1 MFNLLVAY
9 GSDSWNKGEY
19 RFPKNRVAVEYT
31 EDSISERYKALQ
43 ADVLHELKE
52 TPSLFCVEGEDAP
65 SRVGYITDIL
75 VLGSEV
81 TIKFSFDERILPLK
95 EGSME
100 EMFIPLGL
108 GRLEMH
114 RTHWAIKEGDLFS
127 VLAKKGIIS
136 SENISSKAQN
146 KKLQQPS
153 SLLELDSNR
162 ANKEQV
168 FIVHGHDDIA
178 KYEMADAIKELGLEP
193 IILHEQASSGM
204 TIIEKIEHYSDVGF
218 AVILYTPCDIGGK
231 RAQKMELLSRA
242 RQNVV
247 FEHGYLI
254 GKLKRNRVMAFVK
267 DMVETP
273 NDISGVLY
281 IELDKNQ
288 NWKDA
293 LKKEL
298 KSAGYSV

>member
-1 MFNLLVAY
+1 MSV
-9 GSDSWNKGEY
+9 
-19 RFPKNRVAVEYT
+19 
-31 EDSISERYKALQ
+31 
-43 ADVLHELKE
+43 
-52 TPSLFCVEGEDAP
+52 
-65 SRVGYITDIL
+65 
-75 VLGSEV
+75 SEV
-81 TIKFSFDERILPLK
+81 TIKFSFDERIPPLK

-108 GRLEMH
+108 GRFEMH

-136 SENISSKAQN
+136 EDIFPKTQMS
-146 KKLQQPS
+146 KLQQHS
-153 SLLELDSNR
+153 SLIEVDSNR
-162 ANKEQV
+162 SNKEQV
-168 FIVHGHDDIA
+168 FVVHGHDDIA

-193 IILHEQASSGM
+193 IILHEQASGGM

-218 AVILYTPCDIGGK
+218 AVILYTPCDVGGK
-231 RAQKMELLSRA
+231 RAQKIELLSRA

-288 NWKDA
+288 NWKGA